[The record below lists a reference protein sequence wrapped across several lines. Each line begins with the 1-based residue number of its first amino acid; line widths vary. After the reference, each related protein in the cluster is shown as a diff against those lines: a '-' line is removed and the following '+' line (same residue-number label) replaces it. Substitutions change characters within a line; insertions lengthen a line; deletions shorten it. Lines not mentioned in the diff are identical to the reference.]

1 MEGEWV
7 TASGSWVSDRTRAN
21 REERVELRS
30 SGRSWSESDRGRGG
44 KATSDRMVNE
54 RFFCNDRDAKQPF
67 APPEHT
73 IDKGFGLVILASFAD
88 PSVTVALWHLRIVFG
103 I

>member
-1 MEGEWV
+1 VGHGQRLMGERPHPLRPEV
-7 TASGSWVSDRTRAN
+7 E
-21 REERVELRS
+21 EERVELRS

-67 APPEHT
+67 EHT